1 MKKLNKE
8 PFARQA
14 IHTSCNA
21 FFRED
26 FFSFQ
31 EGEMGQEYYGEMS
44 CGKEPPQ
51 WEFLNERV
59 EGMDIG
65 ADDIQGRF
73 YFLKDSASDL
83 ELVCQSYL
91 DKNEDYFVFF
101 NVDLENEN
109 ECGWVIWSPNEEAI
123 S

>member
-31 EGEMGQEYYGEMS
+31 EGEMGQEYYDEMS

-51 WEFLNERV
+51 WEFLNE
-59 EGMDIG
+59 G

-73 YFLKDSASDL
+73 HFLNDSASDL

>member
-51 WEFLNERV
+51 WEFLT
-59 EGMDIG
+59 EGV
-65 ADDIQGRF
+65 DDIQGRF

-109 ECGWVIWSPNEEAI
+109 ECGWVIWLPNEEAI
-123 S
+123 N